1 MRAAG
6 EDAAARAPA
15 SAAHWFAGALRL
27 LPATAP
33 ADDRVALLFGRAQA
47 LAATGQ
53 FTDSHEALLESLAL
67 VPAQA
72 TATRARLT
80 AACAAV
86 EHLLG
91 DHEQAHARLAG
102 ALNDLADA
110 ASPEA
115 VALMIELA
123 GDAIF
128 RLQYETAQDWGHR
141 AVAAARPIGDRPL
154 TAAALAVLARSLA
167 WGGAAEP
174 GEVARTEA
182 AALIDSLS
190 DDGARPTAGRRSQ
203 SCRLGDLPRPLHR
216 GRRARRTGRRSRPRD
231 GAGTA
236 LPRRVR
242 HPRRCVVRGR
252 SPGRSR

>member
-1 MRAAG
+1 RGAATAARAHHFEHSAGQGDVVAVAILREAG
-6 EDAAARAPA
+6 EDAVARAPA
-15 SAAHWFAGALRL
+15 SAARWFAAALRL

-33 ADDRVALLFGRAQA
+33 AEDRVGLLFPRAQA

-53 FTDSHEALLESLAL
+53 FAESHEALLESLAL
-67 VPAQA
+67 TPEDA
-72 TATRARLT
+72 TATRTRLT
-80 AACAAV
+80 AACTAV

-128 RLQYETAQDWGHR
+128 RLQYETAQDWGRR
-141 AVAAARPIGDRPL
+141 ALAATRPLGDRPL

-167 WGGAAEP
+167 WG
-174 GEVARTEA
+174 
-182 AALIDSLS
+182 
-190 DDGARPTAGRRSQ
+190 
-203 SCRLGDLPRPLHR
+203 
-216 GRRARRTGRRSRPRD
+216 
-231 GAGTA
+231 
-236 LPRRVR
+236 
-242 HPRRCVVRGR
+242 
-252 SPGRSR
+252 